1 MKNNKIYFNGKLAKL
16 EDLPN
21 NITLII
27 TGDNNTIKLN
37 DFKGRGKLFIKM
49 DCDNSV
55 FDFGTDNTINK
66 SVLVYY
72 PTPEGKKL
80 KNVSIEIGNNNIFN
94 GDNIVFLSPI
104 EENNK
109 ISFGSFN
116 LLAGNIYIRGRN
128 DHIIFNKKNHEILNK
143 EKNVIIGDKIWIC
156 DNVQILPKTIIKDE
170 SVIAL
175 GSIVNKSFKFGNV
188 LIAGVPALIKKKNI
202 SWHISNDI
210 NKIDYEFPLKI
221 QEEGEINNG

>member
-49 DCDNSV
+49 DCDNSI

-72 PTPEGKKL
+72 PIPEGKKL

-109 ISFGSFN
+109 I
-116 LLAGNIYIRGRN
+116 
-128 DHIIFNKKNHEILNK
+128 
-143 EKNVIIGDKIWIC
+143 
-156 DNVQILPKTIIKDE
+156 
-170 SVIAL
+170 
-175 GSIVNKSFKFGNV
+175 
-188 LIAGVPALIKKKNI
+188 
-202 SWHISNDI
+202 
-210 NKIDYEFPLKI
+210 
-221 QEEGEINNG
+221 

>member
-16 EDLPN
+16 DDVPS
-21 NITLII
+21 NITLKI
-27 TGDNNTIKLN
+27 TGDNNIIKLN
-37 DFKGRGKLFIKM
+37 DFKGKGSLLVEM
-49 DCDNSV
+49 NCDNSI

-72 PTPEGKKL
+72 PIPEGKKT

-109 ISFGSFN
+109 IVFGSYN
-116 LLAGNIYIRGRN
+116 LLAGNIHIRGRN
-128 DHIIFNKKNHEILNK
+128 DHTIFNTKNHRILNK
-143 EKNVIIGDKIWIC
+143 EKDVIIGNKIWIC
-156 DNVQILPKTIIKDE
+156 DNVQILPKTVIKNE

-175 GSIVNKSFKFGNV
+175 GSIVNKSFKIGNV
-188 LIAGVPALIKKKNI
+188 LIAGIPALIKKKNI
-202 SWHISNDI
+202 SWSISSDI

-221 QEEGEINNG
+221 QEEGEIKNG